1 MTQFTYQ
8 ERFRTAKG
16 VFDEFTNRNLF
27 ELQSRKVFDELVSP
41 IFVGKESNV
50 FLASKGDK
58 KVIVKIYRVQNC
70 DFNHMYNYIKQDSR
84 YEQLKKRHR
93 EIIFAWTQREYKNL
107 LKAEKA
113 KIKSPRALSWKFNIL
128 VEEMVG
134 DEVPAPPLKDTCPEK
149 PKKFFQDIVK
159 EVKKLYK
166 CGLVHGDLS
175 AFNIL
180 NHNDKPYLID
190 FSQST
195 LVKSPNAKE
204 LLVRDIKNVAQFF
217 KKLGI
222 EVDLEETFKKITSD
236 K

>member
-58 KVIVKIYRVQNC
+58 KIIVKIYRVQNC
-70 DFNHMYNYIKQDSR
+70 DFNHMYNYIRQDSR
-84 YEQLKKRHR
+84 YEQLKKRRR

-107 LKAEKA
+107 LKSEKA
-113 KIKSPRALSWKFNIL
+113 KVKAPKALAWKFNII

-134 DEVPAPPLKDTCPEK
+134 DDVPAPPLKDTYTDN

-180 NHNDKPYLID
+180 NYNNKPYLID
-190 FSQST
+190 FSQAT
-195 LVKSPNAKE
+195 LTKSSNAKE
-204 LLVRDIKNVAQFF
+204 LLERDIKNVAQFF
-217 KKLGI
+217 KKLGVVI
-222 EVDLEETFKKITSD
+222 DLEETFKKITAD